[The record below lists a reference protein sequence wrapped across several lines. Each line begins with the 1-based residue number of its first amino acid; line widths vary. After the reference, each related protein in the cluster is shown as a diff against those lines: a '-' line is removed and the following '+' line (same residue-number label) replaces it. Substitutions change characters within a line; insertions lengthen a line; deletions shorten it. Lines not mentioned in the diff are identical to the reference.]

1 MAAQILLNFLIKVR
15 KKSHASLI
23 KIVSLILML
32 WHSVYWL
39 FLGCIEFSLRMPH
52 FWPNKSH
59 NDCDKMSAVATAL
72 TVYIGYARETLA
84 AYRPS
89 NTSVAIGRDVSR
101 VCGINSRAL

>member
-1 MAAQILLNFLIKVR
+1 
-15 KKSHASLI
+15 
-23 KIVSLILML
+23 
-32 WHSVYWL
+32 
-39 FLGCIEFSLRMPH
+39 MPH

-89 NTSVAIGRDVSR
+89 NTVVVIGRQRGSRLFFYYALETTPPFLAGLSAGSSNVNVSNKFAATGSPTMYTIR
-101 VCGINSRAL
+101 SVTSPSA